1 MIKKALIIL
10 FISFL
15 HIVGFGQQD
24 QITIIGKGQRIIEPA
39 YRILESPKI
48 LDTVASS
55 QVPEYPLLYFQVPTK
70 ITLDTIKRAKVE
82 STKERIKQLYPFYS
96 KIGIGTALMPLGE
109 LFINSNRNYKFQY
122 GLNAKHLSAFKT
134 NIKKNDFSYLNAN
147 YDDTEAS
154 LFANIFEYNYKFK
167 SAFNYGNNGFNYY
180 GARKE
185 LDTLINQQ
193 DSMNRQRYQ
202 NIGGDVSFE
211 WINNDSAALNFKIDA
226 NYNYFFS
233 RPQPVDSINS
243 WNNREHAAN
252 LNLRGWYK
260 HQHEVFYADIG
271 VRYNGYRQGLQNLI
285 GTPFDTSFRTNN
297 TIMYLSPG
305 VRTQMFNDKLK
316 VEIGTNLALDIY
328 DKTRVYLYPKV
339 EVKYSMFNNIFIPYV
354 GIDGDLIQ
362 NSFRSFSKTN
372 LFLNSYQDS
381 LRNDNN
387 LFSFHGGI
395 KGVLSKE
402 IAFNLKADY
411 GRHIGFGLFVPD
423 NNKLNTFQISYD
435 TVSIM
440 KVEGAISY
448 TQIKKLDIEGIG
460 RYYSYETNNNAFA
473 WNLPNV
479 EFILRGKYNLYNKL
493 YAQFDT
499 ELQFGRKA
507 LVLDSMGSDGMQDG
521 QYFQKLKPLIDMNLE
536 VEYRYNPRVSVF
548 LEMNNM
554 ISVRY
559 NQYYNYPVQGFQLMG
574 GFTCRF

>member
-260 HQHEVFYADIG
+260 YQHEVFYADIG

-473 WNLPNV
+473 WNLPNF